1 MNEKTNDFY
10 MGYLIGKADSAQM
23 QAKLFRKCRSANVLA
38 FCAISFCAVVYM
50 NLKDQELR
58 VRKIRREIEDL
69 KGE

>member
-10 MGYLIGKADSAQM
+10 MGYLIGKADSAQT
-23 QAKLFRKCRSANVLA
+23 QAKLFRKCRSANALA
-38 FCAISFCAVVYM
+38 FCAVSFCVVMYM

-58 VRKIRREIEDL
+58 IRKICREIENL